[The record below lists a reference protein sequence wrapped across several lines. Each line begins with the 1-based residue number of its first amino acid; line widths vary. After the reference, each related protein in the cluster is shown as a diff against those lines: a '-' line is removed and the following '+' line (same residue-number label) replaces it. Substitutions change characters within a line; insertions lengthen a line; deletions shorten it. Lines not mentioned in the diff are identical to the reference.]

1 MGTLKYKTKPNNIIQ
16 CEYEIEDSEI
26 NEEINIITGDNDNQ
40 EDINK
45 LNIYYI
51 KDFNGVKKRIKIGKK
66 QKFPEKKI
74 HIIIIV
80 DKSIKNLK
88 GLFKDCKHLKDINFN
103 LFDFSRIENWDNL
116 LQGCELRHEID
127 FDKYKK
133 QFPKTKKLDLKKN
146 IYGNN
151 NNTPQ
156 VIVNNNPRN
165 NNEYNPPHTNSQNIV
180 NNNPENNNE
189 INQTPEEEEKKDNG
203 EILNLNL
210 ISNSISNTNTTFNVF
225 SKRDS
230 LIPLNSKSENEDY
243 HNNTN
248 VRRNGYM

>member
-16 CEYEIEDSEI
+16 CEYEIKDEEK
-26 NEEINIITGDNDNQ
+26 NKEINIITDDNQ
-40 EDINK
+40 VDIDK

-88 GLFKDCKHLKDINFN
+88 GLFKDCKHLKDINFDF
-103 LFDFSRIENWDNL
+103 FDFSRIENWDNL

-146 IYGNN
+146 INGNN

-156 VIVNNNPRN
+156 VIVNNNL
-165 NNEYNPPHTNSQNIV
+165 
-180 NNNPENNNE
+180 ENNNE
-189 INQTPEEEEKKDNG
+189 INQTPEEEEKKDNDG
-203 EILNLNL
+203 DILHINPNQNV
-210 ISNSISNTNTTFNVF
+210 NSTSSEFLR
-225 SKRDS
+225 RDS
-230 LIPLNSKSENEDY
+230 QIPFNP
-243 HNNTN
+243 
-248 VRRNGYM
+248 

>member
-1 MGTLKYKTKPNNIIQ
+1 MGTLKYKTKPNNIIK

-26 NEEINIITGDNDNQ
+26 NEEINIITGDNENQ

-133 QFPKTKKLDLKKN
+133 QFPKTKELDFTN
-146 IYGNN
+146 IYGDNNANVQVIANN
-151 NNTPQ
+151 NLE
-156 VIVNNNPRN
+156 N
-165 NNEYNPPHTNSQNIV
+165 NNEYNP
-180 NNNPENNNE
+180 
-189 INQTPEEEEKKDNG
+189 TPVEEEKKDNDG
-203 EILNLNL
+203 DILHINPNQNVNSTSSDLLRRESQIRLN
-210 ISNSISNTNTTFNVF
+210 
-225 SKRDS
+225 
-230 LIPLNSKSENEDY
+230 P
-243 HNNTN
+243 
-248 VRRNGYM
+248 

>member
-16 CEYEIEDSEI
+16 CEYEINDEEI

-66 QKFPEKKI
+66 QKFPKKEI

-133 QFPKTKKLDLKKN
+133 QFPKTKKLDFTN
-146 IYGNN
+146 IYGDNN
-151 NNTPQ
+151 ANVQ
-156 VIVNNNPRN
+156 VIANNNPG
-165 NNEYNPPHTNSQNIV
+165 
-180 NNNPENNNE
+180 NNNE
-189 INQTPEEEEKKDNG
+189 INQTPEEEEKKDDG
-203 EILNLNL
+203 DILNLNTDQNGEFL
-210 ISNSISNTNTTFNVF
+210 R
-225 SKRDS
+225 RDS
-230 LIPLNSKSENEDY
+230 QIPFNP
-243 HNNTN
+243 
-248 VRRNGYM
+248 

>member
-1 MGTLKYKTKPNNIIQ
+1 MGTLKYKTKPNNIIK
-16 CEYEIEDSEI
+16 CEYEIEDNEI

-40 EDINK
+40 DDINK

-74 HIIIIV
+74 NIIIIV

-127 FDKYKK
+127 FDKYIK
-133 QFPKTKKLDLKKN
+133 QFPKTKKLDFTN
-146 IYGNN
+146 IYGDNNANVQVIANN
-151 NNTPQ
+151 NLE
-156 VIVNNNPRN
+156 N
-165 NNEYNPPHTNSQNIV
+165 NNEYNP
-180 NNNPENNNE
+180 
-189 INQTPEEEEKKDNG
+189 TPLEEEKKDNDR
-203 EILNLNL
+203 EILNLNTDQNGEFL
-210 ISNSISNTNTTFNVF
+210 R
-225 SKRDS
+225 RDS
-230 LIPLNSKSENEDY
+230 QIAFNP
-243 HNNTN
+243 
-248 VRRNGYM
+248 